1 MKRARIRVATPK
13 PKRLRIR
20 MRIDG
25 KLCTPEQALL
35 ITQLRGRGY
44 AALPE
49 VRFHPERK
57 WQIDVAVARLMPG
70 VKTLEDIT
78 AYAFVGRA
86 VAVEINGGAWSRG
99 RHVRGQGFI
108 DDMSKL
114 NALTELGWRILQFT
128 PQQVLSGEALAQII
142 RCL

>member
-1 MKRARIRVATPK
+1 VRARIRGKAKPK
-13 PKRLRIR
+13 PRIRIR

-35 ITQLRGRGY
+35 VTQLRGRGY

-57 WQIDVAVARLMPG
+57 WRIDVA
-70 VKTLEDIT
+70 IT
-78 AYAFVGRA
+78 RQAPVVVDAQSQA
-86 VAVEINGGAWSRG
+86 MAIEINGGAFSRG
-99 RHVRGQGFI
+99 RHVRGDGFVK
-108 DDMSKL
+108 DMEKL

-128 PQQVLSGEALAQII
+128 PQQVLDGTALAQIV

>member
-1 MKRARIRVATPK
+1 VRARIRAKAK
-13 PKRLRIR
+13 PRIRIR

-35 ITQLRGRGY
+35 VTQLRGRGY

-57 WQIDVAVARLMPG
+57 WRIDVALTNRLDGQEPSA
-70 VKTLEDIT
+70 KPCAI
-78 AYAFVGRA
+78 
-86 VAVEINGGAWSRG
+86 AVEINGGAFSRG
-99 RHVRGQGFI
+99 RHVRGDGFI
-108 DDMSKL
+108 KDMEKL
-114 NALTELGWRILQFT
+114 NALTELGWRVLQFT
-128 PQQVLSGEALAQII
+128 PQQVLSGEALAQIV